1 MGKVGFEMQCYYYC
15 SAANAF
21 SVVYFCCT
29 LLWLSKKI
37 NREKK
42 KAMMVI
48 MDFSI
53 CSNKPHDKERN
64 AIGHSYHKY
73 STSILFLKVQ
83 FSSAKAICHP

>member
-1 MGKVGFEMQCYYYC
+1 MGKVGFEMQCYYC
-15 SAANAF
+15 SANAF

-29 LLWLSKKI
+29 LLWLSKKKKK
-37 NREKK
+37 KK

>member
-1 MGKVGFEMQCYYYC
+1 
-15 SAANAF
+15 
-21 SVVYFCCT
+21 
-29 LLWLSKKI
+29 
-37 NREKK
+37 
-42 KAMMVI
+42 MVI